1 MSKRSKK
8 SDKKVPDE
16 DTSDSLDDFEQI
28 NIRISPENAKFLREE
43 ARRTG
48 NTMGGLASLA
58 VSDWLQHRR
67 VNYKQFENIIYKA
80 TRKD

>member
-1 MSKRSKK
+1 MSKRSKN

-16 DTSDSLDDFEQI
+16 DTSGSLDDFEQI
-28 NIRISPENAKFLREE
+28 NIRLSPENAKFLREE

-48 NTMGGLASLA
+48 NTTGGLASLA

-80 TRKD
+80 TKKD